1 MGVENIPKKRTRFK
15 GAILYTVLAVM
26 FVMIILIMITLT
38 LAGVASNRAYNT
50 WFDNQSEYTAQSL
63 VDGVIESFR
72 PGQPNEDVGKS
83 VISSLNSTGA
93 TVTLDVK
100 SNGSS
105 YVPGYGEIKQLKFE
119 YVGDN
124 GTGTGDYLLSGASS
138 LTGEKI
144 IKVSAMVEMG
154 GQTSTYSQYVIGNV
168 DNLYVDA
175 NGGGYN
181 AIGSNTGGAGSDDT
195 PTVLGNS
202 YAGINVDFYNTT
214 KLSTLGNLTINSGD
228 VFYNSALKLNTG
240 AKLYLGR
247 NDPAHNSYS
256 GLRVAGDLIFENN
269 NLEVFSQYE
278 PLDENDKIYNIPYI
292 YTNGKLSSL
301 SNMVKTNGPINF
313 YCDSFEFANT
323 VGISG
328 KEMNLICFAKDTSN
342 STINLVNTSELLDWA
357 ASQTGLVVDDP
368 KVISTGNI
376 YTEGDLTLTNVEEL
390 KINGNLYVKGK
401 LIVDGVE
408 VDGTYFSGTPA
419 PPAPPAP
426 PATPEDGT
434 DPPTP
439 PAPATSKIQVEGS
452 IFVNGE
458 WIKGEEATLV
468 PSLSDVF
475 GATEEVVSKNDK
487 NDNVYEHMTDAGVS
501 MFQSLDN
508 VRKTFFKDGSYIG
521 TVETSGNVNTK
532 VYKDTDFADANIV
545 IDESCEWQ
553 MAKIEDKT
561 IEIKPNGQELWIDLN
576 GIGHINRTNI
586 IVDDTHGGSVKFFV
600 KATDATGK
608 IVFENTKI
616 VTSTYNT
623 ELGGGKQLNMDIEK
637 YPASKYVPHIYMYAP
652 STLDVN
658 FEFYNGNNLF
668 TGDIIAPSAGSSF
681 SANATPEYSITGS
694 YTMNTYIMGVS
705 GPEKINHIRVPL
717 TDQKVT
723 VIGSIEVTNMTE
735 VDNMFGYIYVD
746 DPPFDTGDG
755 ALPDTYSW
763 TVLEGYSNGTF

>member
-138 LTGEKI
+138 FTGEKI

-175 NGGGYN
+175 SGGGYN

-202 YAGINVDFYNTT
+202 YAGIDVEYYNTN
-214 KLSTLGNLTINSGD
+214 KVSKLGNETINAGD
-228 VFYNSALKLNTG
+228 VFYNSTLDLNSG
-240 AKLYLGR
+240 KKMYFGR

-256 GLRVAGDLIFENN
+256 GLRVVGDLTINTSNMEIVSQYKP
-269 NLEVFSQYE
+269 LEVVEKDGQIKS
-278 PLDENDKIYNIPYI
+278 NDKIYNLPYI
-292 YTNGKLSSL
+292 FTNGKLSF
-301 SNMVKTNGPINF
+301 KAATPTITGPFNF
-313 YCDSFEFANT
+313 YCNSFDIAAME
-323 VGISG
+323 GLSG
-328 KEMNLICFAKDTSN
+328 KNINLICLGEEATSKAG
-342 STINLVNTSELLDWA
+342 TINQTTLLNWA
-357 ASQTGLVVDDP
+357 SSQIGLKVDDP
-368 KVISTGNI
+368 DAISTGNI
-376 YTEGDLTLTNVEEL
+376 YTKGNLDFPSGTDL
-390 KINGNLYVKGK
+390 KINGNLYVEGE
-401 LIVDGVE
+401 LMIGGVPVE
-408 VDGTYFSGTPA
+408 SEYFSS
-419 PPAPPAP
+419 
-426 PATPEDGT
+426 PEC
-434 DPPTP
+434 
-439 PAPATSKIQVEGS
+439 KIEVPVDSS
-452 IFVNGE
+452 IFIKGE
-458 WIKGEEATLV
+458 WIRGDESSIV

-475 GATEEVVSKNDK
+475 GTPKDVSKD
-487 NDNVYEHMTDAGVS
+487 DAGNSVNEYMCSINDDDGKPQQFS

-521 TVETSGNVNTK
+521 AVETSGNVNTK
-532 VYKDTDFADANIV
+532 VYEDTDFANAKIV
-545 IDESCEWQ
+545 IDESCEWK

-637 YPASKYVPHIYMYAP
+637 YPDSKYVPHIYMYAP
-652 STLDVN
+652 PTLDVN
-658 FEFYNGNNLF
+658 FEFHNGNNLF
-668 TGDIIAPSAGSSF
+668 TGDIIAPSADSSF
-681 SANATPEYSITGS
+681 SANATPEYSITGT
-694 YTMNTYIMGVS
+694 YTMNTYIKGAS
-705 GPEKINHIRVPL
+705 GPKKINHIKVPL
-717 TDQKVT
+717 TDQNVT
-723 VIGSIEVTNMTE
+723 VIGSIEVTNMVGVT
-735 VDNMFGYIYVD
+735 NTFGYLYVD

-755 ALPDTYSW
+755 AVPGTYSW
-763 TVLEGYSNGTF
+763 TILEGYSNGTF